1 LEFFLRVIQ
10 PFFAASDDDFFFVDV
25 FFVVVFLV
33 AAVFLPAVVV
43 VSFLSVDFFA
53 VIFFFA
59 FFAVAIFKEE
69 NNIVFD
75 YGMTKNIGNEN
86 KRNMSYSSP
95 LTIK

>member
-1 LEFFLRVIQ
+1 LEFFLRVTQ
-10 PFFAASDDDFFFVDV
+10 PFFAALDLDDDFFFVDV
-25 FFVVVFLV
+25 FFVVV
-33 AAVFLPAVVV
+33 
-43 VSFLSVDFFA
+43 
-53 VIFFFA
+53 FFFA

-86 KRNMSYSSP
+86 KRNMSHPSP